1 MKTTIVNTLILIL
14 IFNLIMIIFP
24 EGKTQKFCRISIKI
38 LIMIFILD
46 NIFLSGSLNLNLL
59 KISDVPAYQREV
71 NVSNISPEII
81 NSINEANFQGEDLVS
96 KIVLSFS
103 DDMEIHAIVYLKES
117 IGNDGS
123 NNLKS
128 NIAEIFQLSSDNIS
142 FINGGLYEWF
152 YENA

>member
-59 KISDVPAYQREV
+59 KTSDVPAYQREV
-71 NVSNISPEII
+71 NVSSISPEII
-81 NSINEANFQGEDLVS
+81 DSINAANFQGEEV
-96 KIVLSFS
+96 V
-103 DDMEIHAIVYLKES
+103 
-117 IGNDGS
+117 
-123 NNLKS
+123 S
-128 NIAEIFQLSSDNIS
+128 NITL
-142 FINGGLYEWF
+142 
-152 YENA
+152 

>member
-1 MKTTIVNTLILIL
+1 MKIAIVNTLILIL

-46 NIFLSGSLNLNLL
+46 NIFLSGSLNVNLL
-59 KISDVPAYQREV
+59 KATNVPAYQREV

-81 NSINEANFQGEDLVS
+81 NSINEENFQGQEIVS
-96 KIVLSFS
+96 KIVLSFT
-103 DDMEIHAIVYLKES
+103 DDMEIHAIVSLTGS
-117 IGNDGS
+117 IGSDGS

-128 NIAEIFQLSSDNIS
+128 NIAEIFQLSLDNIS
-142 FINGGLYEWF
+142 FRKVELYE
-152 YENA
+152 

>member
-59 KISDVPAYQREV
+59 KSSSVPVYERQ
-71 NVSNISPEII
+71 VSLKNISPDII
-81 NSINEANFQGEDLVS
+81 GSINETNFQGEEVVYN
-96 KIVLSFS
+96 ITLSFTN
-103 DDMEIHAIVYLKES
+103 DMEISSLISLRRMP
-117 IGNDGS
+117 GNDDIKK
-123 NNLKS
+123 LKT
-128 NIAEIFQLSSDNIS
+128 NIAEIFQLNSDNIK
-142 FINGGLYEWF
+142 FTNGGLYE
-152 YENA
+152 